1 MNRPDTTAS
10 GFSAV
15 QRFLASIL
23 KFPAFDQNVTN
34 VQFDEKIAEHTV
46 QVLDSMLGRNLKDL
60 PGNVTHSRR
69 ELARFLSE
77 FSHRL
82 PTPYTLE
89 SPTGGLQMRSQHWV
103 N

>member
-1 MNRPDTTAS
+1 
-10 GFSAV
+10 
-15 QRFLASIL
+15 
-23 KFPAFDQNVTN
+23 
-34 VQFDEKIAEHTV
+34 
-46 QVLDSMLGRNLKDL
+46 MLSRNLKDL

-89 SPTGGLQMRSQHWV
+89 SVTGGLQMRSQHWV
-103 N
+103 SFARFIILLHFRLLLPIHSPLQCQIAAMFICQKHKEVRLSIWFA